1 VTSRV
6 EGPTT
11 WRRAAFAHLEDAVR
25 WAMVNDPRRPRTPRD
40 AAFRAYL
47 REVRATLRSDP
58 VPFTVAS
65 RRPLLTGAASSVVEV
80 ELTGGACVEPGDML
94 LLWWRNLPASV
105 DGVGSERADQTG
117 RSSTVPLRVGARS
130 YWTTPLP
137 HRPSRRARTT
147 EERFARAVADLSAPG
162 THAVA
167 APRIT
172 PRFYTVAGAVAGQVS
187 LHVTAT
193 HAWPARAA
201 DFLHRVGERE
211 TVYAWVLRHPHRVD
225 RTRGGLAVATGSGAA
240 GVFAALRHG
249 ARDVR
254 LVWGLG
260 DKDLEPW
267 VREELDRH
275 VVSGALAELR
285 LARSPQRVTDLLA
298 RDAVAVRELVADG
311 GWLYVSGNE
320 RMGEA
325 VDGLLTGI
333 VGASAI
339 ARARDDLRYIVST

>member
-1 VTSRV
+1 
-6 EGPTT
+6 
-11 WRRAAFAHLEDAVR
+11 
-25 WAMVNDPRRPRTPRD
+25 MVNDPRRPRTPRD

-80 ELTGGACVEPGDML
+80 QLTGGARVEPGDML

-105 DGVGSERADQTG
+105 DGVGSERVDPTCRG
-117 RSSTVPLRVGARS
+117 STVP
-130 YWTTPLP
+130 
-137 HRPSRRARTT
+137 RRARTT
-147 EERFARAVADLSAPG
+147 EERFVRAVADLSAPG
-162 THAVA
+162 TDAVA

-187 LHVTAT
+187 LHVTAA

-260 DKDLEPW
+260 GKDPEPW

-285 LARSPQRVTDLLA
+285 LARSPQRVTDFLA

-333 VGASAI
+333 VGAPAI